1 MRGGVGVKSSIP
13 SEYIWLIEG
22 WVQLGTANRILIND
36 DENISIF
43 FNSPAL
49 QAILILN
56 KKLIEY

>member
-1 MRGGVGVKSSIP
+1 MRGGVGVKSSIS

-43 FNSPAL
+43 
-49 QAILILN
+49 LIVQRY
-56 KKLIEY
+56 KLF